1 MPGSAKWHSRRVPFG
16 LVALLAAAVTAAG
29 ASAADSSATLPRARP
44 AGTPIVLALTATH
57 PSSAALGSLSAH
69 LSSIGLLSPAWLELQ
84 PNGRFNYNAED
95 AFTAGLTQRGARLV
109 PVLADPEH
117 LAGELLANGPM
128 RRRLAVRLNVA
139 LRALGA
145 RGVVLDWRDL
155 SPAARA
161 QYAIFVHELRVEL
174 GPRAQIVVTVPP
186 MRTMLALKHGAYDL
200 RALARPARLLVLAWN
215 EHGPRSEPGPV
226 ASLAFWKSTL
236 RTVLRAAPRSRVLM
250 GVPTWGWQWS
260 ATAGAEQA
268 TQAELFP
275 EGDGA
280 CALEALRR
288 ARRGARVGRVR
299 SLRPAQAADRAGG
312 GHCRRRALGARRRV
326 VGDLASAALGTGG
339 RRSALA
345 VARRTREGRERV
357 TPARHQRLATATAPV
372 EHDDGPADETAHDHA
387 TCSPQARAPA
397 RH

>member
-1 MPGSAKWHSRRVPFG
+1 VLARAFTAAAAAKWHARRMSFG
-16 LVALLAAAVTAAG
+16 LAALLTAALCAASAGAAAPSAG
-29 ASAADSSATLPRARP
+29 LPRARP
-44 AGTPIVLALTATH
+44 AGSPIVLALTATH
-57 PSSAALGSLSAH
+57 PSSSALGSLSAH

-95 AFTAGLTQRGARLV
+95 AFTAGLTQRGARLA

-155 SPAARA
+155 QPAARA

-186 MRTMLALKHGAYDL
+186 MRTMLALRHGAYDL

-215 EHGPRSEPGPV
+215 EHGPRSDPGPV

-260 ATAGAEQA
+260 AAAGAEQA

-275 EGDGA
+275 KATEL
-280 CALEALRR
+280 ALSRPY
-288 ARRGARVGRVR
+288 GARVGERAWVESDRSVQLKLLTAREAGIAGVALWVR
-299 SLRPAQAADRAGG
+299 GGESSATWRQPLLVPAGG
-312 GHCRRRALGARRRV
+312 VPPSR
-326 VGDLASAALGTGG
+326 
-339 RRSALA
+339 
-345 VARRTREGRERV
+345 
-357 TPARHQRLATATAPV
+357 
-372 EHDDGPADETAHDHA
+372 
-387 TCSPQARAPA
+387 
-397 RH
+397 